1 MHQLM
6 TMGGI
11 LSALGGAGAVLV
23 GLIGVTCLEPD
34 ALASVGGNS
43 TVLIAGGVGMI
54 VGVPLLFIGL
64 RLWADHEAAQERL
77 L

>member
-6 TMGGI
+6 TIGGI
-11 LSALGGAGAVLV
+11 LSALGGAGAVLLGLV
-23 GLIGVTCLEPD
+23 GVAFLKPD
-34 ALASVGGNS
+34 ALASIGGNS
-43 TVLIAGGVGMI
+43 TVLIGGGVGMI